1 MTPSNTID
9 HVVANAGIAIEDE
22 VFSYDGTA
30 IHQLWNSTT
39 TKPLSNTDTQDPTT
53 RPNRQTSKRS
63 T

>member
-30 IHQLWNSTT
+30 FHQL
-39 TKPLSNTDTQDPTT
+39 
-53 RPNRQTSKRS
+53 
-63 T
+63 